1 MMKKNLLWSAVWI
14 CSMLFLTVLS
24 NSLNAQQII
33 AYYSGKAKQINTYY
47 DHQITEI
54 IFSFSHLSGN
64 RLTIDNKKDTLTIRA
79 LVALKKKNTRLKIL
93 LSLGG
98 WGGCKTCSEVFSS
111 DSGRMEFAESVLSLT
126 NYFQTDGIDLD
137 WEFPALAAYPEHP
150 FNVEDKVNFTSLIKI
165 LRNRLGKSK
174 EISVICAG
182 VSPFLEGSLDLPDI
196 VPYVDRINLMTYD
209 LIGSKTHFSGHHT
222 PLYSTSWQT
231 ASADHALQYLDSLK
245 IPHKKICIG
254 SAFYGREYLIINNQA
269 DGLNQP
275 AVFQKFITMKDIRKE
290 YTDKEGYITHWDS
303 VAKAA
308 YKYND
313 QNKIF
318 ITYDDERSVA
328 AKVKY
333 VKDKK
338 LNGIF
343 FWEMRLDLPK
353 QGLMDVI
360 FREMRK

>member
-1 MMKKNLLWSAVWI
+1 MMKKILLQCAVWI
-14 CSMLFLTVLS
+14 CSLLILPGLS
-24 NSLNAQQII
+24 NRLRAQQII
-33 AYYSGKAKQINTYY
+33 AYYSGKVKEINIFYNPR
-47 DHQITEI
+47 ITEI
-54 IFSFSHLSGN
+54 IFSFCHLSGN
-64 RLTIDNKKDTLTIRA
+64 RLTVDNKKDTLTIRA
-79 LVALKKKNTRLKIL
+79 LVALKKTNTRLKIL

-98 WGGCKTCSEVFSS
+98 WGGCKTCSDVFSS
-111 DSGRMEFAESVLSLT
+111 DSGRLEFAESVLSLT

-150 FNVEDKVNFTSLIKI
+150 FKVEDKVNFTSLMKA
-165 LRNRLGKSK
+165 LREKLGKLK

-196 VPYVDRINLMTYD
+196 APWVDRINLMTYD
-209 LIGSKTHFSGHHT
+209 LIGSKTHLSGHHT

-231 ASADHALQYLDSLK
+231 ASADHAVHYLDSLK

-275 AVFQKFITMKDIRKE
+275 AVFQKFITMKDIRNE
-290 YTDKEGYITHWDS
+290 YADTQGYITHWDS
-303 VAKAA
+303 VAMAA

-343 FWEMRLDLPK
+343 FWEMRLDNPK
-353 QGLMDVI
+353 EGLMDVI
-360 FREMRK
+360 FREMKK

>member
-1 MMKKNLLWSAVWI
+1 MMKKNLLRSAIWI
-14 CSMLFLTVLS
+14 CSLLFLSALPKR
-24 NSLNAQQII
+24 LWAQQII
-33 AYYSGKAKQINTYY
+33 AYYSGKAKQINEYY
-47 DHQITEI
+47 KHQITEI
-54 IFSFSHLSGN
+54 IFSFCHLSGN
-64 RLTIDNKKDTLTIRA
+64 RLRVDNKKDTLTIQT
-79 LVALKKKNTRLKIL
+79 LVALKKKNPRLKIL

-98 WGGCKTCSEVFSS
+98 WGGCKTCSDVFSS
-111 DSGRMEFAESVLSLT
+111 DSGRKEFAGSVVELT
-126 NYFQTDGIDLD
+126 DYFHTDGIDLD
-137 WEFPALAAYPEHP
+137 WEFPSLAAYPEHP
-150 FNVEDKVNFTSLIKI
+150 FKVEDKVNFTSLIQV
-165 LRNRLGKSK
+165 LRNRLGKLK

-182 VSPFLEGSLDLPDI
+182 VSHFLEGSLDLKDI
-196 VPYVDRINLMTYD
+196 APYVDRINLMTYD
-209 LIGSKTHFSGHHT
+209 LIGSKTHFSGHHA
-222 PLYSTSWQT
+222 PLYSTSWQS
-231 ASADHALQYLDSLK
+231 ASADHALRYLDSLR

-254 SAFYGREYLIINNQA
+254 SAFYGREYQILDNQS

-275 AVFQKFITMKDIRKE
+275 AIFQKFITMKDIRKD
-290 YTDKEGYITHWDS
+290 YTDEQGYISHWDS

-343 FWEMRLDLPK
+343 FWEMRLDRPRE
-353 QGLMDVI
+353 GLMEVI
-360 FREMRK
+360 FREMKK

>member
-1 MMKKNLLWSAVWI
+1 MMKKSVLLSTAWI
-14 CSMLFLTVLS
+14 CSVLFLLCLS
-24 NSLNAQQII
+24 NRLRGQQVI
-33 AYYSGKAKQINTYY
+33 AYYSGKSKHINTYY
-47 DHQITEI
+47 NKQITEI
-54 IFSFSHLSGN
+54 IFSFCHLSGN
-64 RLTIDNKKDTLTIRA
+64 RLTVDNKKDTLTIRA

-98 WGGCKTCSEVFSS
+98 WGGCKTCSDVFSS
-111 DSGRMEFAESVLSLT
+111 DTGRIEFAGSVLALT
-126 NYFQTDGIDLD
+126 NYFHTDGIDLD
-137 WEFPALAAYPEHP
+137 WEFPALAAYPDHP
-150 FNVEDKVNFTSLIKI
+150 FKVEDKVNFTSLIQT
-165 LRNRLGKSK
+165 LRNKLGKSK

-196 VPYVDRINLMTYD
+196 APYVDRINLMTYD

-231 ASADHALQYLDSLK
+231 ASADHAVHYLDSLK
-245 IPHKKICIG
+245 IPRKKICIG
-254 SAFYGREYLIINNQA
+254 SAFYGREYQVLENQGN
-269 DGLNQP
+269 GLNQP
-275 AVFQKFITMKDIRKE
+275 AIFQKFITMKDIRKE
-290 YTDKEGYITHWDS
+290 YTDAQGYITHWDS

-343 FWEMRLDLPK
+343 FWEMRLDRPK

-360 FREMRK
+360 SREMKK

>member
-1 MMKKNLLWSAVWI
+1 MMKKNLLRSATWI
-14 CSMLFLTVLS
+14 CSLLFLPGFS
-24 NSLNAQQII
+24 NRLRAQQII
-33 AYYSGKAKQINTYY
+33 AYYSGKAKEINTYY
-47 DHQITEI
+47 NPRITEI
-54 IFSFSHLSGN
+54 IFSFCHLSGN
-64 RLTIDNKKDTLTIRA
+64 RLTVDNKKDTLTIRA
-79 LVALKKKNTRLKIL
+79 LVALKKNNTRLKIL

-98 WGGCKTCSEVFSS
+98 WGGCKTCSDVFSS
-111 DSGRMEFAESVLSLT
+111 DSGRVEFAESVLSLT

-150 FNVEDKVNFTSLIKI
+150 FKVEDKVNFTSLMKT
-165 LRNRLGKSK
+165 LRNKLGKSI

-196 VPYVDRINLMTYD
+196 APYVDRINLMTYD

-231 ASADHALQYLDSLK
+231 ASADHAVHYLDSLK

-254 SAFYGREYLIINNQA
+254 SAFYGREYLIINNQT
-269 DGLNQP
+269 DGLNQH
-275 AVFQKFITMKDIRKE
+275 AVFQKFITMKDIRNE
-290 YTDKEGYITHWDS
+290 FTDAQGYITHWDS
-303 VAKAA
+303 VAMAP

-343 FWEMRLDLPK
+343 FWEMRLDTPK
-353 QGLMDVI
+353 EGLMDVI
-360 FREMRK
+360 FREMKK

>member
-1 MMKKNLLWSAVWI
+1 MSKNFFRSAVWI
-14 CSMLFLTVLS
+14 CLLLFVSCLPNRLR
-24 NSLNAQQII
+24 AQQII
-33 AYYSGKAKQINTYY
+33 AYYSGKAKQIDTYY
-47 DHQITEI
+47 NRQISEI
-54 IFSFSHLSGN
+54 IFSFCHLSGN
-64 RLTIDNKKDTLTIRA
+64 RLRVNNKKDSVTIRA
-79 LVALKKKNTRLKIL
+79 LVALKKKNKSLRIL

-98 WGGCKTCSEVFSS
+98 WGGCKTCSDVFST
-111 DSGRMEFAESVLSLT
+111 DRGRAEFAGSVLELT
-126 NYFQTDGIDLD
+126 DYFHTDGIDLD
-137 WEFPALAAYPEHP
+137 WEFPSLAAYPEHP
-150 FNVEDKVNFTSLIKI
+150 FKTEDKVNFTALIQT
-165 LRNRLGKSK
+165 LRKKLGKSK

-182 VSPFLEGSLDLPDI
+182 VSPFLEGSLDLPGI

-231 ASADHALQYLDSLK
+231 SSADHALHYLDSLK

-254 SAFYGREYLIINNQA
+254 SAFYGRQYLILENHG

-290 YTDKEGYITHWDS
+290 YTDKQGYTTHWDS
-303 VAKAA
+303 VAKAS

-338 LNGIF
+338 LDGIF
-343 FWEMRLDLPK
+343 FWEMRLDKPK
-353 QGLMDVI
+353 EGLMDVI
-360 FREMRK
+360 FREMKK

>member
-1 MMKKNLLWSAVWI
+1 MMKKYLLLSTVWI
-14 CSMLFLTVLS
+14 CSLLLPALS
-24 NSLNAQQII
+24 NRLRAQQVI
-33 AYYSGKAKQINTYY
+33 AYYSGKARQINTYY
-47 DHQITEI
+47 NHRITEI
-54 IFSFSHLSGN
+54 IFSFCHLSGN
-64 RLTIDNKKDTLTIRA
+64 RLTVDNKKDTLTIRA

-98 WGGCKTCSEVFSS
+98 WGGCKSCSDVFSS
-111 DSGRMEFAESVLSLT
+111 DSGRKEFAGSVLDLIH
-126 NYFQTDGIDLD
+126 YFNADGIDLD
-137 WEFPALAAYPEHP
+137 WEFPSLAAYPEHP
-150 FNVEDKVNFTSLIKI
+150 FKVEDKVNFTLLVRT
-165 LRNRLGKSK
+165 LRNKLGKSK

-196 VPYVDRINLMTYD
+196 APYVDRINLMTYD

-231 ASADHALQYLDSLK
+231 ASVDHAVHYLDSLK

-254 SAFYGREYLIINNQA
+254 LAFYGREYQILDNQA
-269 DGLNQP
+269 DGLHQP
-275 AVFQKFITMKDIRKE
+275 AVFQKFITMNDIRKE
-290 YTDKEGYITHWDS
+290 YTDDQGYLTHWDS
-303 VAKAA
+303 LAKAA

-313 QNKIF
+313 QDKIF

-343 FWEMRLDLPK
+343 FWEMRLDRPK

-360 FREMRK
+360 FREMKK

>member
-1 MMKKNLLWSAVWI
+1 MKKNLLRFVVWI
-14 CSMLFLTVLS
+14 CSLLILPGLS
-24 NSLNAQQII
+24 NRLRAQQII
-33 AYYSGKAKQINTYY
+33 AYYSGKEKEIKTYY
-47 DHQITEI
+47 NPGITEI
-54 IFSFSHLSGN
+54 IFSFCHLSGN
-64 RLTIDNKKDTLTIRA
+64 RLTVDNKKDTLTIRA
-79 LVALKKKNTRLKIL
+79 LVALKKNNTKLKIL

-98 WGGCKTCSEVFSS
+98 WGGCKTCSDVFSS
-111 DSGRMEFAESVLSLT
+111 DSGRVEFAESVLVLT

-150 FNVEDKVNFTSLIKI
+150 FKVEDKVNFTSLVKT
-165 LRNRLGKSK
+165 LRNKLGKSK

-196 VPYVDRINLMTYD
+196 TPYVDRINLMTYD
-209 LIGSKTHFSGHHT
+209 MIGSKTHFSGHHT

-231 ASADHALQYLDSLK
+231 ASADHAVHYLDSLK

-254 SAFYGREYLIINNQA
+254 SAFYGREYLIINNQT
-269 DGLNQP
+269 DGLNQH
-275 AVFQKFITMKDIRKE
+275 AVFQKFITMKDIRNE
-290 YTDKEGYITHWDS
+290 YTDAQGYITHWDS
-303 VAKAA
+303 VAMAP

-338 LNGIF
+338 LDGIF
-343 FWEMRLDLPK
+343 FWEMRLDNPK
-353 QGLMDVI
+353 EGLMDGI
-360 FREMRK
+360 FREMKK

>member
-1 MMKKNLLWSAVWI
+1 MMKKNLLLSAVWLWLL
-14 CSMLFLTVLS
+14 MFLPGLS
-24 NSLNAQQII
+24 NWLQAQQII

-47 DHQITEI
+47 SHQITEI
-54 IFSFSHLSGN
+54 IFSFCHLSGN
-64 RLTIDNKKDTLTIRA
+64 RLTVSNKKDTLTIRA
-79 LVALKKKNTRLKIL
+79 LVALKKRNTRLKIL

-98 WGGCKTCSEVFSS
+98 WGGCKTCSDVFSS
-111 DSGRMEFAESVLSLT
+111 DSGRIEFAESVLALT
-126 NYFQTDGIDLD
+126 NYFHTDGIDLD
-137 WEFPALAAYPEHP
+137 WEFPSLAAYPEHP
-150 FNVEDKVNFTSLIKI
+150 FKVEDKINFTSLIQT
-165 LRNRLGKSK
+165 LRNTLGKSK

-196 VPYVDRINLMTYD
+196 APYIDRINLMTYD

-222 PLYSTSWQT
+222 PLYSTSWQI
-231 ASADHALQYLDSLK
+231 ASADHAMHYLDSLK

-254 SAFYGREYLIINNQA
+254 SAFYGREYLVLENPA

-275 AVFQKFITMKDIRKE
+275 AVFQKFVTMKDIRKK
-290 YTDKEGYITHWDS
+290 YTDAQGYITHWDS

-313 QNKIF
+313 QDKIF

-328 AKVKY
+328 DKVKY

-343 FWEMRLDLPK
+343 FWEMRLDKPK

-360 FREMRK
+360 FREMKR